1 MRNAIFFLALVVYAS
16 SAGAEQQAREKWL
29 SICSDLSSIGGAVM
43 RDRQKGVPKPAVMA
57 AADGNRTVESLV
69 EMAYMAEMYPTQEE
83 RQATIKQFEK
93 DLYQKCETGAPFK

>member
-1 MRNAIFFLALVVYAS
+1 MKNTIFLLALVYAS
-16 SAGAEQQAREKWL
+16 TAGAEQQARDKWL

-69 EMAYMAEMYPTQEE
+69 ETDYMAEMYPTQEE
-83 RQATIKQFEK
+83 RQATIKQIEK
-93 DLYQKCETGAPFK
+93 DLYQKCESGAPFR

>member
-1 MRNAIFFLALVVYAS
+1 MRNAIFFLALVYCS

-29 SICSDLSSIGGAVM
+29 SICRDLSSIGGAVM
-43 RDRQKGVPKPAVMA
+43 RDRQKGVPKAAVMT

-83 RQATIKQFEK
+83 RQATIKEFEN
-93 DLYQKCETGAPFK
+93 DLYQKCEAGAPFK